1 MSTST
6 VVLLDL
12 REGAPP
18 PLEVAG
24 GVVVVDHAGSL
35 VDHAEIYLSLLDG
48 DMVTSVVCVA
58 VGEAGADHR
67 LDGVV
72 LSLPPALR
80 YATVLWVGDTAGVD
94 WAPDRSGPRPAER
107 PGDALGHLI
116 SALLVPTLF
125 DQVVA
130 TAEAL
135 PSAVLNPGIR
145 LVSSTSDAV
154 ELAEARAAA
163 VESLCANGHEA
174 PDLGTAVR
182 RAYLPGSRDGAVLS
196 GPVRQVRVE
205 ALQRLDVVA
214 ELAGK
219 LGTLPALFEADRP
232 GKKLGVQLAW
242 AGQACENHRRMIA
255 ELLNR
260 MDGSVQVGRPSIE
273 DVVELGVPHPREV
286 DGGQI
291 ADDLRH
297 AVDTRLAAGD
307 ALGTV
312 ARTLR
317 IVATNESPQGC
328 TAAIDEVD
336 RRGPVKLEMPA
347 FRSWPL
353 SLLTLPLIFLTCG
366 LSVLLCGPGVP
377 GWSFGAALGLAW
389 FAGGWLLLARR
400 PGAEGETGL
409 RAALSPALLTYGIAA
424 LAGVGAGVLAGQLFA
439 VRLAL
444 VLLDVPAWLPVVVI
458 AAFLLTWGTTVVRSW
473 SAAVRAWQEE
483 LRTEAVRATVSDL
496 TRIAEDVTAR
506 EWLPVLRRRGLAA
519 AATQVARG
527 LDEIAGALR
536 DKGDQ
541 LFVDEHPPNGDVKLI
556 RPVPQE
562 LYAVIRHDL
571 LDVCRDAL
579 HPAWLATG
587 SPRDGMYAQRLDRL
601 LTEYGADI
609 RREGLLTASRFS
621 SDRGP
626 RDALMSRV
634 WTESPAALAALR
646 TTAGGDMTQLCRG
659 GQLRYLST
667 AADPGLVRFAPRRL
681 REVLD
686 REGVHK
692 GLLADPGVVWSDGGE
707 LVGALRLLPLRPES
721 VRHVVK
727 GAP

>member
-12 REGAPP
+12 REGGPP
-18 PLEVAG
+18 PVEVAG
-24 GVVVVDHAGSL
+24 GVVVVDHADAL
-35 VDHAEIYLSLLDG
+35 VDHAETYLSLLGG
-48 DMVTSVVCVA
+48 DMVTAVVCVA
-58 VGEAGADHR
+58 VGEAGADNR
-67 LDGVV
+67 LDGVA

-80 YATVLWVGDTAGVD
+80 YATVLWVGDTSGVD
-94 WAPDRSGPRPAER
+94 WAPDRSGPRPAGQPR
-107 PGDALGHLI
+107 DALGHLI

-130 TAEAL
+130 TAETL

-163 VESLCANGHEA
+163 VESLCANGHDA
-174 PDLGTAVR
+174 PDLGAAVR
-182 RAYLPGSRDGAVLS
+182 RAYLPSSRDGAVLS
-196 GPVRQVRVE
+196 GPVLQVRVE
-205 ALQRLDVVA
+205 ALQRLDIVD
-214 ELAGK
+214 ELVRK
-219 LGTLPALFEADRP
+219 LGTVLALFEADRP
-232 GKKLGVQLAW
+232 GKKLGARLTW
-242 AGQACENHRRMIA
+242 AGQAAENHRLMTA

-260 MDGSVQVGRPSIE
+260 MDGSVQVGRPSVE
-273 DVVELGVPHPREV
+273 DVVELGAPHPREA
-286 DGGQI
+286 DSGQI
-291 ADDLRH
+291 ADDLRQ

-312 ARTLR
+312 AQTLR
-317 IVATNESPQGC
+317 MVAANESPQGC

-336 RRGPVKLEMPA
+336 RRGPVTLPMPA

-353 SLLTLPLIFLTCG
+353 SLLTLPLIFLTCA
-366 LSVLLCGPGVP
+366 LTVLLCGPGRL
-377 GWSFGAALGLAW
+377 GWTLGAVLGLGW
-389 FAGGWLLLARR
+389 FAGGWLLLSRR

-409 RAALSPALLTYGIAA
+409 RAALFPALLTYGSAA
-424 LAGVGAGVLAGQLFA
+424 LAGIGAGVLAGSLFA

-444 VLLDVPAWLPVVVI
+444 LLVDVPGWMTVVAI
-458 AAFLLTWGTTVVRSW
+458 AVFTLTWCTTVVRSW
-473 SAAVRAWQEE
+473 SAAVRAWQDE
-483 LRTEAVRATVSDL
+483 LRADAVRATVADL

-519 AATQVARG
+519 AATQVSHG
-527 LDEIAGALR
+527 LDEIADTLR
-536 DKGDQ
+536 DKGNQ
-541 LFVDEHPPNGDVKLI
+541 LFVDAHAPNGDVQLI

-562 LYAVIRHDL
+562 LCAVIRHDL

-579 HPAWLATG
+579 QPAWLAAG
-587 SPRDGMYAQRLDRL
+587 SPREGMYAQRLDRL
-601 LTEYGADI
+601 LMEYGTDVQ
-609 RREGLLTASRFS
+609 REGLLTASRFS
-621 SDRGP
+621 SDNGP

-634 WTESPAALAALR
+634 WTESPVALAALR

-659 GQLRYLST
+659 GQLGYLST

-727 GAP
+727 GAR